1 MQMQETWIRPMGE
14 LGWCN
19 PLSCTLY
26 YRVHA
31 TAQEAFRR
39 PVIPPGGGC
48 LEEEEE
54 GGRKAGQGFLAGSAR
69 PLVFS

>member
-1 MQMQETWIRPMGE
+1 MGE

-19 PLSCTLY
+19 PFSCTLY

-31 TAQEAFRR
+31 TVQEAFHR
-39 PVIPPGGGC
+39 PIIPASEGC

-54 GGRKAGQGFLAGSAR
+54 EEGREGRETEGGARHPRWFCSLIGFLLR
-69 PLVFS
+69 V